1 MRIFEL
7 LLLLLTCLT
16 ADLIA
21 QGTSGI
27 SGNVID
33 KSTSELL
40 TGATIQAGG
49 QASVSNYNGAYSF
62 DLRPGVYVVRVSYVG
77 YEHLSLD
84 ITVEESTYSPL
95 LLELIPSALLLETA
109 TVTSG
114 RYERSLGETTVSLDI
129 IKPRFVEHVNAIS
142 IDEALDRIPG
152 VNMIDGQANI
162 RGGSGFSYG
171 AGSRVMLLVDDIP
184 ALQSDAGYPNWG
196 DLPIENL
203 EQVEVLKGAASA
215 LYGSAAL
222 NGIVNVRTA
231 FAKSTPITKVASF
244 YTAFMAPK
252 DKSSKWWSSSP
263 STYGVNMAHRQKFG
277 KLDLTSSLFYVN
289 THSFVRDAYD
299 EQGRMT
305 LGLRYRLTDR
315 FAVGVNGNFNT
326 GRSQS
331 FFLWGNDTDGAY
343 TGGGVNNNAQS
354 KKVRFFIDPYLTYYD
369 KAGSLHKLLGRIYS
383 INNDNNLNQSNNSSL
398 YYGEYQFQRNISA
411 WDLVITAG
419 GLTTYSTVNAEL
431 YSDTTFRSQNMAAYI
446 QLEKKAFNWLMLTGG
461 VRLEH
466 NAIAA
471 PDSIAGDFVPQEINK
486 ETKPIFRLGMN
497 ARLSPFTF
505 LRASWGQGYRFPTIA
520 EKYIRTVFGGFQVI
534 PNLQLG
540 SETGWSA
547 EIGLKQGIRMGS
559 WNGFIDIAGFWSE
572 YQDMMEF
579 TMVILPK
586 FQSQNIGNTV
596 IRGVE
601 VSWSGEGLLFNKPLS
616 MMAGYTFIQPRYK
629 DFGEREMATSSVDYN
644 VLKYR
649 FRHSIKA
656 DIEIPL
662 SNWFTLGA
670 SYQFN
675 SHMEAIDGIFNLIP
689 GVLNFRNL
697 NNKGFHV
704 LDFRAGIELHPKLEA
719 WLILKNALNEAYTMR
734 PAQMEAPRNLTLRLA
749 LKI

>member
-1 MRIFEL
+1 MRIFQLLILLFLWLPVEL
-7 LLLLLTCLT
+7 
-16 ADLIA
+16 AA
-21 QGTSGI
+21 QSTSGI
-27 SGNVID
+27 SGTVID
-33 KSTSELL
+33 QKTGERL
-40 TGATIQAGG
+40 TGATILAGG
-49 QASVSNYNGAYSF
+49 IASITNYDGGYSL
-62 DLRPGVYVVRVSYVG
+62 DLLPGIYSVQVSYVG
-77 YEHLSLD
+77 YEQLTLD
-84 ITVEESTYSPL
+84 ITIESGVYL
-95 LLELIPSALLLETA
+95 VLNAELIPSALMLETA

-114 RYERSLGETTVSLDI
+114 RYERPLGETTVSLDI

-184 ALQSDAGYPNWG
+184 ALQSDAGFPNWG

-203 EQVEVLKGAASA
+203 EQIEVLKGAASA
-215 LYGSAAL
+215 LYGSSAL

-231 FAKSTPITKVASF
+231 FAKSTPVTKVASF
-244 YTAFMAPK
+244 YTAYLTPK
-252 DKSSKWWSSSP
+252 DKSARWWSNSP

-277 KLDLTSSLFYVN
+277 KLDLTSSMFYVN
-289 THSFVRDAYD
+289 TRSVVQDAYD
-299 EQGRMT
+299 EQGRIT

-315 FAVGVNGNFNT
+315 LAVGINSNFNT

-331 FFLWGNDTDGAY
+331 FFLWGNDTNGAY
-343 TGGGVNNNAQS
+343 MGGGANNNSQS
-354 KKVRFFIDPYLTYYD
+354 KKVRFFIDPYINYYD
-369 KAGSLHKLLGRIYS
+369 RTGSQHKLLGRIYQ

-398 YYGEYQFQRNISA
+398 YYGEYQFQKNLSA
-411 WDLVITAG
+411 WELVLTAG
-419 GLTTYSTVNAEL
+419 GLATYSAINAEL
-431 YSDTTFRSQNMAAYI
+431 YSDTTFSSRNMAAYL
-446 QLEKKAFNWLMLTGG
+446 QLEKKAFEWLTLTGG

-466 NAIAA
+466 NAILT
-471 PDSIAGDFVPQEINK
+471 PDSIAGEFVPQEANK
-486 ETKPIFRLGMN
+486 ETKPIFRLGLN
-497 ARLSPFTF
+497 AQLSSFTF

-534 PNLQLG
+534 PNLQLR

-547 EIGLKQGIRMGS
+547 ELGLKQGIKMGS

-596 IRGVE
+596 IRGLE
-601 VSWSGEGLLFNKPLS
+601 VAWSGEGMIYNKPLS
-616 MMAGYTFIQPRYK
+616 MMVGYTYIQPKYK
-629 DFGEREMATSSVDYN
+629 VFGEREMATSSANYN

-649 FRHSIKA
+649 FRHSVKA
-656 DIEIPL
+656 DIELPL

-675 SHMEAIDGIFNLIP
+675 SHMEAIDAIFNLIP
-689 GVLNFRNL
+689 GVLNFRTG
-697 NNKGFHV
+697 NNSGFHV
-704 LDFRAGIELHPKLEA
+704 LDFRAGFELHPKLEA
-719 WLILKNALNEAYTMR
+719 WIILKNALNQAYTMR

-749 LKI
+749 WKL